1 MAMSSPESLIP
12 SGVQRSRG
20 PRAADAVSETGLSFP
35 GRDLSAPT
43 AGSLD
48 STRNNEFS
56 REVFANPQQI
66 ELHVE
71 ELVLHGFETGDRY
84 GIAEAVEHELARLL
98 GQRGV
103 PFSLRSE
110 NATDELK
117 APTFAPALGAKP
129 PAIGRQI
136 AQAVYEGFSQ

>member
-1 MAMSSPESLIP
+1 MSSPESLIP

-20 PRAADAVSETGLSFP
+20 RYAADALSQAGLSSQ
-35 GRDLSAPT
+35 GRNLSALI

-48 STRNNEFS
+48 SSRNDELL

-66 ELHVE
+66 ELHIE
-71 ELVLHGFETGDRY
+71 ELVLHGFEVGDRY

-98 GQRGV
+98 CQQGV
-103 PFSLRSE
+103 PFSLRFE

-117 APTFAPALGAKP
+117 APAFASAFGAKP

-136 AQAVYEGFSQ
+136 AQAVYQGFSP